1 MNDSL
6 ASKNWTNGHETT
18 ISLRLL
24 KSSIQKQKTKMAM
37 KLWYDN
43 AKMETIES
51 GAEWGSSALV
61 FCINRQKATD
71 ATNATYT
78 HSHRFRIQTK
88 PLLRHIKFNSHQT

>member
-37 KLWYDN
+37 KLWYDK

-51 GAEWGSSALV
+51 GAEWGSSLFFAL
-61 FCINRQKATD
+61 IYKSNRCNQCH
-71 ATNATYT
+71 TYT
-78 HSHRFRIQTK
+78 QS
-88 PLLRHIKFNSHQT
+88 

>member
-37 KLWYDN
+37 KLWYDK

-51 GAEWGSSALV
+51 GAEWGSPLFFFAL
-61 FCINRQKATD
+61 IYKSNRCNQCH
-71 ATNATYT
+71 TYT
-78 HSHRFRIQTK
+78 QS
-88 PLLRHIKFNSHQT
+88 

>member
-18 ISLRLL
+18 ISMRLL

-37 KLWYDN
+37 KLWYDK

-51 GAEWGSSALV
+51 GAEWGSSL
-61 FCINRQKATD
+61 FFL
-71 ATNATYT
+71 
-78 HSHRFRIQTK
+78 H
-88 PLLRHIKFNSHQT
+88 